1 LQEYA
6 IGAFT
11 MTLDQ
16 LFTGSFLLVAPFW
29 LLMIVLPFWRWTER
43 IVKSP
48 WIVIGPV
55 LIYTALVLPNVAGI
69 YATVSNPQLPQIA
82 HLLGE
87 PLGATIGWMHF
98 LAFDLFVARWI
109 YLDSRGNKITAWLVS
124 PILYFVLM
132 IGPVGL
138 LGYLLV
144 RSVYQWLRQPQSSS
158 TSTLMQVE

>member
-1 LQEYA
+1 
-6 IGAFT
+6 

-16 LFTGSFLLVAPFW
+16 LFSSSFLLVAPFW
-29 LLMIVLPFWRWTER
+29 LLMILLPFWRWTER

-55 LIYTALVLPNVAGI
+55 LLYAGLVLPNFAAI
-69 YATVSNPQLPQIA
+69 FAAVSNPQLPQIA
-82 HLLGE
+82 QLLGA

-109 YLDSRGNKITAWLVS
+109 YLDSRTHKITAWLVS
-124 PILYFVLM
+124 PILYLVLM

-138 LGYLLV
+138 LGYLIV
-144 RSVYQWLRQPQSSS
+144 RSAYQWLGQLTTPSAHKA
-158 TSTLMQVE
+158 MQVQ